1 MYEKQNH
8 WFRKFIAIFNHIYNY
23 CKRTPNKHNIFHEI
37 FDPFHYPQFY
47 NNLKSTLVANQPWAP
62 AHRTEGMSERYMIG
76 GRGGAKRWQKVSRNR
91 AKFWLALIV
100 SANWLQANW
109 LISETESRRKLISDN
124 RRTTISS
131 PALFR
136 YTTEWMERDCLLL
149 ASGRRATA
157 AVCLPKLS
165 SPCFRVCVS

>member
-1 MYEKQNH
+1 MTGSVNSSPFSITSITTVNERQTNGNTISS
-8 WFRKFIAIFNHIYNY
+8 RKFSTHFIIHS
-23 CKRTPNKHNIFHEI
+23 
-37 FDPFHYPQFY
+37 FY
-47 NNLKSTLVANQPWAP
+47 NNLKSTLVTNQPRAP
-62 AHRTEGMSERYMIG
+62 AHRTEGMSERYILG
-76 GRGGAKRWQKVSRNR
+76 GGGGAKRWQKVSRNR
-91 AKFWLALIV
+91 AIFWLALIV